1 MKVQELLESNIIR
14 PSGDPAKFAG
24 DLYDVIQANLDVLKV
39 ALASDPPQ
47 RLELSKLKAG
57 KSGFDRLGKFATFK
71 VKRPW
76 AKRQEPLS
84 VLLYWD
90 KKDEKVAALTSRDEV
105 LINVGRLGT
114 RNQFINAFE
123 HELVHAVDPKTNFTS
138 PEELKR
144 LETVPHEE
152 YVLDPGE
159 FDAYSSALLLGI
171 ERQLKGRPEAEQ
183 AQFKK
188 DMLSFLNSL
197 SERDAF
203 EVVKT
208 DKKFNAKFK
217 SIWPDW
223 KDDARYLI
231 AAWQTNERAY
241 RKFLKRVNSTLFN
254 K

>member
-1 MKVQELLESNIIR
+1 VKVKELFESNIIR
-14 PSGDPAKFAG
+14 PPANAAEFAS
-24 DLYDVIQANLDVLKV
+24 DLYDSIQENIALLKTI
-39 ALASDPPQ
+39 LEGDPTQ
-47 RLELSKLKAG
+47 TLKLSKLRPG
-57 KSGFDRLGKFATFK
+57 KTGFDRLGKFASFK

-76 AKRQEPLS
+76 SKRQEKLS

-90 KKDEKVAALTSRDEV
+90 EEDEKVAALNSRDEV
-105 LINVGRLGT
+105 LINVGRLGAKH
-114 RNQFINAFE
+114 QFTNAFE
-123 HELVHAVDPKTNFTS
+123 HELVHAVDPKTSFVS

-188 DMLSFLNSL
+188 DLLSFLNSL

-203 EVVKT
+203 EVVET

-217 SIWPDW
+217 AVWPDW

-231 AAWQTNERAY
+231 AAWQTDERLY
-241 RKFLKRVNSTLFN
+241 RKFLKRVNSTIFN
-254 K
+254 